1 MTKIEVEELL
11 QHAEA
16 AGQSR
21 HARPVAAAD
30 LVGRVPAL
38 ARHALAQGRRIH
50 ELEEAVH
57 QHRRAVWGAAT
68 VGHDADRVLYSHV
81 QEVNQ

>member
-1 MTKIEVEELL
+1 MTKNEVEELL

-38 ARHALAQGRRIH
+38 ARHALAQARRLGRGGGRPRRGPG
-50 ELEEAVH
+50 AV
-57 QHRRAVWGAAT
+57 RR
-68 VGHDADRVLYSHV
+68 R
-81 QEVNQ
+81 

>member
-38 ARHALAQGRRIH
+38 ARHALALDRRVR
-50 ELEEAVH
+50 ELEEAVR
-57 QHRRAVWGAAT
+57 QHRRAVWGAAA
-68 VGHDADRVLYSHV
+68 VGHDADRALYSHV

>member
-38 ARHALAQGRRIH
+38 ARHALALDRRVR
-50 ELEEAVH
+50 ELEEAVR
-57 QHRRAVWGAAT
+57 QHRLAVWGGAVVDHPADAA
-68 VGHDADRVLYSHV
+68 LYAAVAQS
-81 QEVNQ
+81 